1 MEDDYRDIGAIARSC
16 NMNKPNNVIAPK
28 LGLKAS
34 HVWNYF
40 DRVLSPGMNIF
51 NGSSESV
58 SLDFPIARQERSY
71 DQVSNQQ
78 FYLYFNSTSSI
89 FPINRCSS
97 ITNNGGT
104 CTTNYNTTRM
114 DRSTTTTRYRG

>member
-71 DQVSNQQ
+71 DQRIKH
-78 FYLYFNSTSSI
+78 STDVAYSI
-89 FPINRCSS
+89 I
-97 ITNNGGT
+97 GT
-104 CTTNYNTTRM
+104 KPPLEIGSKNKMLFAVVQNKG
-114 DRSTTTTRYRG
+114 DGKEK